1 MFLFKY
7 VALASENHHFVASP
21 QSAVGAEAV
30 AALAGEVVGPPA
42 TLAGLEDGEW
52 VGAVGAKA
60 LDFAAN
66 VVFVLSLQ
74 TRRESR

>member
-1 MFLFKY
+1 M
-7 VALASENHHFVASP
+7 
-21 QSAVGAEAV
+21 